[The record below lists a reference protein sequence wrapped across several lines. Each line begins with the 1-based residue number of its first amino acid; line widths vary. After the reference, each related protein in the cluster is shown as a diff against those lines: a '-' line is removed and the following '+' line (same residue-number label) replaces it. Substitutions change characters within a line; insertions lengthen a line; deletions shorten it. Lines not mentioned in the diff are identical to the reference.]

1 MFTKNKVSQSMIDAV
16 NKVLGE
22 QPVEQEDVLLNE
34 AGAPIKEPT
43 STGMRVYGRSYG
55 NSAKAK
61 QDQSKSSV
69 DDLKGPKTKDLM
81 QKDKEEHEK
90 TKGKYDEAAKPD
102 FLDFDKDGDKKEPMK
117 SALAAKKKVAEELKG
132 DQHKIDANKNNKVDA
147 HDFAILRSKKKVK
160 EGREF
165 TEKLLETVRK
175 SDVPAYLRKAK
186 GDTPLTM
193 ADVKAPK
200 KDTISDPKNL
210 AKASHGFTKDQLR
223 IKKEIAADRLEQKMK
238 NQMKKE
244 EFEQIDE
251 VSLKTATSA
260 YVKRMGDDGPNEKS
274 SQDKAI
280 KTMDY
285 IAKKHGVKGVARATK
300 TADDKYG
307 LNDPVHNPRKAFVK
321 QVMAGVKKEEVEL
334 DEAVM
339 THIALGKKV
348 KNSEGGYDQTVHH
361 KGEHI
366 GNIHSYAHLD
376 YETGKKTGRTK
387 YATSDKHGGLM
398 TVGHITPDE
407 GVDELRWVHAQN
419 KKTQKEE
426 VEQIDEKDPCWDNY
440 TQVGMKKKNG
450 REVPNC
456 VPSKGVPAAKG
467 YKEEVELEE
476 RTMTSAD
483 KTERERIVK
492 GMKKGLAGFKSR
504 YGKDAKSVMYATATK
519 QAMKEAAVDSAP
531 ITTDTL
537 AGRMPGGKSNDFK
550 SYKLRVRPL
559 DKEGETIPKDATPE
573 IIQPDETPARKSH
586 EVKEATIAGTSGW
599 KKMAATVTDKSGAKH
614 SPMSRARNLAQQAF
628 KKVQDKTKVKSEM
641 MLGKDGGTSESKKW

>member
-1 MFTKNKVSQSMIDAV
+1 MFAKNKVSQSMIDAV

-61 QDQSKSSV
+61 RDQSKSSV

-102 FLDFDKDGDKKEPMK
+102 YLDFDKDGDKKEPMK
-117 SALAAKKKVAEELKG
+117 KALNDKKKVAEELKG
-132 DQHKIDANKNNKVDA
+132 DQHKIDANKNNKIDA
-147 HDFAILRSKKKVK
+147 HDFAILRGKKKVK
-160 EGREF
+160 EDMYF
-165 TEKLLETVRK
+165 AKKLIEGMKR
-175 SDVPAYLRKAK
+175 SDVPAFVRKAR
-186 GDTPLTM
+186 GDAPLTP
-193 ADVKAPK
+193 AEVKSGS
-200 KDTISDPKNL
+200 KDSISDPKNL
-210 AKASHGFTKDQLR
+210 AKAR
-223 IKKEIAADRLEQKMK
+223 NEEI
-238 NQMKKE
+238 
-244 EFEQIDE
+244 
-251 VSLKTATSA
+251 
-260 YVKRMGDDGPNEKS
+260 
-274 SQDKAI
+274 
-280 KTMDY
+280 
-285 IAKKHGVKGVARATK
+285 
-300 TADDKYG
+300 
-307 LNDPVHNPRKAFVK
+307 
-321 QVMAGVKKEEVEL
+321 
-334 DEAVM
+334 
-339 THIALGKKV
+339 
-348 KNSEGGYDQTVHH
+348 
-361 KGEHI
+361 
-366 GNIHSYAHLD
+366 
-376 YETGKKTGRTK
+376 
-387 YATSDKHGGLM
+387 
-398 TVGHITPDE
+398 
-407 GVDELRWVHAQN
+407 
-419 KKTQKEE
+419 
-426 VEQIDEKDPCWDNY
+426 EQIDEKDPCWDNY